1 MELKKVILRGVIFN
15 HFFILFRDNQD
26 SINHMHF
33 STDGASLISSS
44 EDDQIVIYDCERGT
58 QKRTLNSKKYGVDL
72 IHFTQNKTN
81 VVHAS
86 TKENDII
93 RYLNV
98 HENKYISYF
107 RGHTKKVVTLC
118 MNPTDETFLSGS
130 LDKTIRLWDIR
141 YLNLEFRVPC
151 FSNFCFFFPTD
162 RRIVKDL

>member
-1 MELKKVILRGVIFN
+1 
-15 HFFILFRDNQD
+15 
-26 SINHMHF
+26 MHF

-141 YLNLEFRVPC
+141 YLKSSLEFHG
-151 FSNFCFFFPTD
+151 FLYTYFINSWFHLYKFLDFHDFFYV
-162 RRIVKDL
+162 I

>member
-1 MELKKVILRGVIFN
+1 
-15 HFFILFRDNQD
+15 
-26 SINHMHF
+26 MHF

-58 QKRTLNSKKYGVDL
+58 LKRTLNSKKYGVDL

-98 HENKYISYF
+98 QENKYISYF

-118 MNPTDETFLSGS
+118 MNPTDESFLSGS

-141 YLNLEFRVPC
+141 YF
-151 FSNFCFFFPTD
+151 
-162 RRIVKDL
+162 